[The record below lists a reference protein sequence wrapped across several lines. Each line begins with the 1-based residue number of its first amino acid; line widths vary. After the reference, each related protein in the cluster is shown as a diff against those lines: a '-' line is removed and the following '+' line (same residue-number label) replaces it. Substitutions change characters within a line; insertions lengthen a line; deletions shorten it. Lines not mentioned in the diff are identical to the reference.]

1 MKIIDVA
8 EPDRIN
14 KKPDK
19 IIQVVQNGKIIQEGF
34 QIQVIDLRLYIQHT
48 DKNLGVF
55 SVITAFVQTN
65 KGSIEMLYD
74 EGYHGETSL
83 EDSVKF
89 LTENLGLSS
98 LILRSIISIKNKL

>member
-19 IIQVVQNGKIIQEGF
+19 IIQIVQNAKIVQEGF
-34 QIQVIDLRLYIQHT
+34 QIQAIELRLYTQHT

-74 EGYHGETSL
+74 
-83 EDSVKF
+83 
-89 LTENLGLSS
+89 
-98 LILRSIISIKNKL
+98 